1 MDANEYSLNVLPA
14 AKGFAVLL
22 NKAEWSGKGKRPESR
37 SMEPVTER
45 VIEAEPDA
53 EPVIE
58 PEPDPATKETII
70 DAESILAEIQARLEI
85 VAEPIEEGPAVAASP
100 AYIPNHIL
108 PLVTESEPVAPVE
121 MRGKDIFLVQGD
133 RRYRIL
139 CAGRAEL
146 LRANSPQQAG
156 PYRLLHPG
164 VQRAQVVGAD

>member
-1 MDANEYSLNVLPA
+1 MLAVLPGPRRGRPRA
-14 AKGFAVLL
+14 SPSAIHLHRPKTSLEHPARTADDATHRHAKTNA
-22 NKAEWSGKGKRPESR
+22 KRLSAHT
-37 SMEPVTER
+37 SV
-45 VIEAEPDA
+45 
-53 EPVIE
+53 
-58 PEPDPATKETII
+58 
-70 DAESILAEIQARLEI
+70 ILAEIQARLEI